1 MTSRP
6 RRYDLQDLLK
16 ELLGTNNVYYQPPAT
31 IKMSYPCIVYRLDE
45 FYVTN
50 ANNSMYNYKSRYQ
63 ITYIDKNPDREVPLK
78 LEALPY
84 AHMNSTFATEGLNHF
99 VFTLYH

>member
-1 MTSRP
+1 MNKRP
-6 RRYDLQDLLK
+6 KRYELQDFLK
-16 ELLGTNNVYYQPPAT
+16 ELLGSNSVYYQPPAT
-31 IKMSYPCIVYRLDE
+31 IKMSYPCIVYSLDT

-50 ANNSMYNYKSRYQ
+50 ANNAMYNYKSRYQ
-63 ITYIDKNPDREVPLK
+63 LTYIDKNPDSEFPLK

-84 AHMNSTFATEGLNHF
+84 AHMDSTFTTEGLNHF